1 MLEVSDKMNW
11 FKGWN
16 IERKEGK
23 ADGKCLIE
31 ALDAILPPSRP
42 TDKALR
48 LPLQVHFYLLKMFI
62 FLNYFS

>member
-1 MLEVSDKMNW
+1 MLEVSDKMTW

-48 LPLQVHFYLLKMFI
+48 LPLQVIH
-62 FLNYFS
+62 